1 LIEQEKIGFKDMMHS
16 VTTIYSRPDLD
27 RETLRIWWA
36 KLEKYEFM
44 VVSKAFDRYVNSN
57 KFMPTISDILDICR
71 LQEPKEF
78 VKALPRHFTEQEIR
92 NNHDKMKQVA
102 SEIASRPTADP
113 KAWARRILN
122 DSEKGRYKNE
132 IGIKFAREALKV
144 K

>member
-16 VTTIYSRPDLD
+16 VTTIYSKPDLD

-71 LQEPKEF
+71 MQEPKEF

-92 NNHDKMKQVA
+92 NNHDKMKRLA
-102 SEIASRPTADP
+102 SEIASKPNVDP
-113 KAWARRILN
+113 KSWARRILN
-122 DSEKGRYKNE
+122 DAEKGRYKNE
-132 IGIKFAREALKV
+132 IGIKFAKEALRIK
-144 K
+144 

>member
-1 LIEQEKIGFKDMMHS
+1 MVEQEKLGFKDMMHS

-71 LQEPKEF
+71 MQEPKEF

-92 NNHDKMKQVA
+92 NNHDKMKRVA
-102 SEIASRPTADP
+102 SEIASSPTADP

-122 DSEKGRYKNE
+122 DSEKGRYKND
-132 IGIKFAREALKV
+132 IGIKFAKEALRIK
-144 K
+144 

>member
-1 LIEQEKIGFKDMMHS
+1 
-16 VTTIYSRPDLD
+16 
-27 RETLRIWWA
+27 
-36 KLEKYEFM
+36 M

-71 LQEPKEF
+71 MQEPKEF

-92 NNHDKMKQVA
+92 NNHDRMKRVA
-102 SEIASRPTADP
+102 SEIASKPTVDP

-132 IGIKFAREALKV
+132 IGIKFAKEALRIK
-144 K
+144 

>member
-1 LIEQEKIGFKDMMHS
+1 MIEQEKIGFKDMMHS

-132 IGIKFAREALKV
+132 IGIKFAKEALRIK
-144 K
+144 

>member
-1 LIEQEKIGFKDMMHS
+1 MIETEKLGFKDMMHS

-92 NNHDKMKQVA
+92 NNHDRMKRVA
-102 SEIASRPTADP
+102 SEIASKPTVDP

-132 IGIKFAREALKV
+132 IGIKFAKEALRV

>member
-132 IGIKFAREALKV
+132 IGIKFAKEALRIK
-144 K
+144 

>member
-1 LIEQEKIGFKDMMHS
+1 LIENEKIGFKDMMHS

-27 RETLRIWWA
+27 RETLRIWWS
-36 KLEKYEFM
+36 KLERYEFM
-44 VVSKAFDRYVNSN
+44 VVSKAFDRYVNNN

-92 NNHDKMKQVA
+92 NNHDKMKRVA

-122 DSEKGRYKNE
+122 DLEKGRYKNN
-132 IGIKFAREALKV
+132 IGIKFAKEALRIK
-144 K
+144 

>member
-1 LIEQEKIGFKDMMHS
+1 MIENEKIGFKDMMRS
-16 VTTIYSRPDLD
+16 VTTIYSRPELD

-71 LQEPKEF
+71 MQEPKEF
-78 VKALPRHFTEQEIR
+78 IKALPRHFTEQEIR
-92 NNHDKMKQVA
+92 NNHDRMKRLA
-102 SEIASRPTADP
+102 YEISIRPTIDP

-122 DSEKGRYKNE
+122 DSEKGKYKLA
-132 IGIKFAREALKV
+132 IGIKFAKEALRIK
-144 K
+144 

>member
-1 LIEQEKIGFKDMMHS
+1 MIENEKLGFKDMMNS
-16 VTTIYSRPDLD
+16 VTTIYSRPELD
-27 RETLRIWWA
+27 RQTLRIWWS
-36 KLEKYEFM
+36 KLERYEFM
-44 VVSKAFDRYVNSN
+44 VVSKAFDRYVNNN

-78 VKALPRHFTEQEIR
+78 VKALPKHFTEQEIR
-92 NNHDKMKQVA
+92 NNHDRMKRVA
-102 SEIASRPTADP
+102 SKIASRLTADP

>member
-1 LIEQEKIGFKDMMHS
+1 MIETEKLGFKDMMHS
-16 VTTIYSRPDLD
+16 VTTIYSKPDLD

-71 LQEPKEF
+71 MQEPKEF

-92 NNHDKMKQVA
+92 NNHDKMKKVA
-102 SEIASRPTADP
+102 NEIASKPNVDP

-122 DSEKGRYKNE
+122 DAEKGRYKNE
-132 IGIKFAREALKV
+132 IGIKFAKEALRV

>member
-1 LIEQEKIGFKDMMHS
+1 MIEQEKIGFKDMMHS

-36 KLEKYEFM
+36 KLQKYEFM
-44 VVSKAFDRYVNSN
+44 VVSKAFDKYVNSN

-71 LQEPKEF
+71 LQEPKAF
-78 VKALPRHFTEQEIR
+78 IKALPRHFSEQEIKS
-92 NNHDKMKQVA
+92 NHDKMKRVA
-102 SEIASRPTADP
+102 FEIASRPVVDS

-122 DSEKGRYKNE
+122 DAEKGKYKSL
-132 IGIKFAREALKV
+132 IGIKFAKEALRV

>member
-71 LQEPKEF
+71 MQEPKEF

-92 NNHDKMKQVA
+92 NNHDKMKRVA
-102 SEIASRPTADP
+102 NEIASRPTADP

-122 DSEKGRYKNE
+122 DSEKGRYKND
-132 IGIKFAREALKV
+132 IGIKFAKEALRIK
-144 K
+144 